1 MPRNY
6 FNLEGKV
13 ALITGASSGL
23 GVHFANVLAA
33 EGATVILAARRAE
46 KLAEEVS
53 SIKSGGGKACS
64 VEMDVAKP
72 DSVRSAFEWISHE
85 FGAIDILIN
94 NAGVA
99 SEPKKFLDT
108 DEEDWKWVMDT
119 NLDGAWRVAKA
130 AAENMIAAGR
140 EGAIVNIGS
149 IYGLKTGALKVA
161 YNVSKAG
168 VVQLTKSTAVEL
180 CRKKIRVNALCPG
193 WFKTDMNNEYFETE
207 NGKRYV
213 QGIPARRL
221 GELDDL
227 TVPLLMLASDSAAA
241 YVTGSCITVD
251 GGIAESPI

>member
-94 NAGVA
+94 NAGFGL
-99 SEPKKFLDT
+99 P
-108 DEEDWKWVMDT
+108 
-119 NLDGAWRVAKA
+119 GAF
-130 AAENMIAAGR
+130 
-140 EGAIVNIGS
+140 
-149 IYGLKTGALKVA
+149 
-161 YNVSKAG
+161 
-168 VVQLTKSTAVEL
+168 VEL
-180 CRKKIRVNALCPG
+180 GGDVN
-193 WFKTDMNNEYFETE
+193 
-207 NGKRYV
+207 
-213 QGIPARRL
+213 GI
-221 GELDDL
+221 
-227 TVPLLMLASDSAAA
+227 LL
-241 YVTGSCITVD
+241 VD
-251 GGIAESPI
+251 PINANVV